1 MLKALFISF
10 LSLSI
15 LVIPSYFIDF
25 QLTENIVIP
34 IKWLFIIVG
43 ALLLEKLLKYLLF
56 YPFKFFGLHNSD
68 NPIVKGNLNFSF
80 SAAYISLW
88 LAIGVTP
95 INAVVRGDVPDVII
109 SNSEFLISAL
119 FFAVY
124 AVLFSSLWVLLN
136 RKN

>member
-10 LSLSI
+10 LSLAI
-15 LVIPSYFIDF
+15 LIIPSYFLDF
-25 QLTENIVIP
+25 QLTEKLSIP

-43 ALLLEKLLKYLLF
+43 ALLLEKVLKYLLF
-56 YPFKFFGLHNSD
+56 YPFKFFGLHNSE
-68 NPIVKGNLNFSF
+68 NVIVKSNLNFSF

-95 INAVVRGDVPDVII
+95 INAVVRGEIPNVII

-119 FFAVY
+119 FFTIY
-124 AVLFSSLWVLLN
+124 AILFSTLWVIFSK
-136 RKN
+136 KN

>member
-10 LSLSI
+10 LSLAI
-15 LVIPSYFIDF
+15 LITPSYFLDF
-25 QLTENIVIP
+25 QLSENIVIP

-43 ALLLEKLLKYLLF
+43 ALLLEKILKYLLF
-56 YPFKFFGLHNSD
+56 YPFKFFRLHKSE

-88 LAIGVTP
+88 LAVGVTP
-95 INAVVRGDVPDVII
+95 INAVVRGDVPEVFI

-124 AVLFSSLWVLLN
+124 AILFSSLWVIFN